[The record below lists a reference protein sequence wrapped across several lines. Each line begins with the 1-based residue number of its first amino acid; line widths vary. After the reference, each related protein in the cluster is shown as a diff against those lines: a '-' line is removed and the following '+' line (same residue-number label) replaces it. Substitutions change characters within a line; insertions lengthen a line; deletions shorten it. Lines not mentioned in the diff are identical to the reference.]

1 MLLSVV
7 AVSFCHAAAST
18 GTSGYAELVR
28 QAAPC
33 VVTVMVEEQPES
45 AGQRAADRAAGGAQY
60 NDLRALLHTMLAGVS
75 GGEPASSD
83 HEMSLGSGFL
93 IREDGM
99 IVTNRHVVTG
109 ALTVNVKLADGRE
122 FAAQVIGADATTD
135 IALLKIPANHL
146 PTLRFKSSEQM
157 SVGDPV
163 IAIGNPFGLGQ
174 SVTAGILSAR
184 ARTLEQDPYID
195 FLQTDAAI
203 NFGNSGGPLL
213 ATDGTVVGVTSAIL
227 SPSGG
232 SVGLGFAIPAETV
245 IAVVA
250 ELEQHGKVSR
260 GYLGIEVQTMTPAL
274 ARALLG
280 DNAPKGVLITA
291 VDPNGPSAGA
301 LLAADVL
308 LSVDSKPVEASD
320 LGKVVVHLQ
329 PGVSVL
335 GSVMRNGIVQSV
347 SLLVGQLPDPAPDP
361 LHGGDR
367 DVWVPSLELGVALS
381 TEDIRR
387 ALKAT
392 DEKGGLIVTQL
403 RPDGAGAMA
412 GLKIGDL
419 LTHVGSTRLESA
431 EQLAS
436 VRVPSVSLP
445 LLLRVVRN
453 GAPGYLAIT
462 GSGQH

>member
-1 MLLSVV
+1 MMRNLNCLEKMSAAFSKFRCSLLLALTLSMA
-7 AVSFCHAAAST
+7 AVSVCHAAVGT
-18 GTSGYAELVR
+18 GPTGYAELVR
-28 QAAPC
+28 QVAPC
-33 VVTVMVEEQPES
+33 VVTVMVEEQTES

-60 NDLRALLHTMLAGVS
+60 SELRALFHTMLAGVN
-75 GGEPASSD
+75 GAEPAPTD
-83 HEMSLGSGFL
+83 REMSLGSGFL
-93 IREDGM
+93 IREDGL

-109 ALTVNVKLADGRE
+109 ATTVSVKLADGRE

-135 IALLKIPANHL
+135 IALLKIPAAHL
-146 PTLRFKSSEQM
+146 PALRFKSSDKI

-245 IAVVA
+245 LAVVA
-250 ELEQHGKVSR
+250 DLEQHGKVSR

-291 VDPNGPSAGA
+291 VDPQGPSAGHCSPRMYYSA
-301 LLAADVL
+301 WIQSPLRRVIWERSSCAFNRAFRC
-308 LSVDSKPVEASD
+308 SD
-320 LGKVVVHLQ
+320 
-329 PGVSVL
+329 
-335 GSVMRNGIVQSV
+335 R
-347 SLLVGQLPDPAPDP
+347 
-361 LHGGDR
+361 
-367 DVWVPSLELGVALS
+367 
-381 TEDIRR
+381 
-387 ALKAT
+387 
-392 DEKGGLIVTQL
+392 
-403 RPDGAGAMA
+403 
-412 GLKIGDL
+412 
-419 LTHVGSTRLESA
+419 
-431 EQLAS
+431 
-436 VRVPSVSLP
+436 
-445 LLLRVVRN
+445 
-453 GAPGYLAIT
+453 
-462 GSGQH
+462 